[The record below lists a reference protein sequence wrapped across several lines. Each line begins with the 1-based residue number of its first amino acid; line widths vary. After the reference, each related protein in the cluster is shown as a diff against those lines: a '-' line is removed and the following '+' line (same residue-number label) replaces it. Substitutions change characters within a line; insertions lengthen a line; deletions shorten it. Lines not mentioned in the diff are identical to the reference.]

1 MIFVSPSGNDNSSGT
16 IDAPLAT
23 LSAAKEKAKNF
34 DGKVTVYFRAGTYT
48 IENTVNFDADD
59 KSDVVYKAYSNEKV
73 IFTSGSPNTGFD
85 ECTVNGVR
93 AFKKDIGKG
102 ADFNILFN
110 EKTTLSRTRYPENGY
125 LYVSETSDD
134 DIQPG
139 DDKND
144 QYHAGF
150 LGMYID
156 KSKFGDFKNPE
167 YVQIKLLHF
176 WKDETLLIKRAV
188 TSLSTKHQPCE
199 STKTTV
205 SSFRMFLKCFAS
217 PVSGISTKP
226 KVFSTL
232 FPRQA
237 ILPRTTPFGG
247 QQPRP

>member
-1 MIFVSPSGNDNSSGT
+1 MIKKVVSVLLSLAIIFSAAGFAAYAEDKNMIFVSPSGNDNLSGT

-34 DGKVTVYFRAGTYT
+34 DGKVTVYFREGTYT

-59 KSDVVYKAYSNEKV
+59 KSDVVYKAYRNEKV
-73 IFTSGSPNTGFD
+73 IFTSGSPYTGFD

-110 EKTTLSRTRYPENGY
+110 EQTTLSRTRYPESGY
-125 LYVSETSDD
+125 FYVNDVSDD

-144 QYHAGF
+144 QYHTGF

-156 KSKFGDFKNPE
+156 NSNFFDFKNME
-167 YVQIKLLHF
+167 DVEIKLLHF
-176 WKDETLLIKRAV
+176 WKD
-188 TSLSTKHQPCE
+188 
-199 STKTTV
+199 
-205 SSFRMFLKCFAS
+205 
-217 PVSGISTKP
+217 
-226 KVFSTL
+226 
-232 FPRQA
+232 
-237 ILPRTTPFGG
+237 
-247 QQPRP
+247 

>member
-1 MIFVSPSGNDNSSGT
+1 MIKKVVSVLLLLAIIFLAAGFAAYAEDKNMIFVSPSGNDNSSGT

-34 DGKVTVYFRAGTYT
+34 DGKVTVYFREGTYT

-144 QYHAGF
+144 TD
-150 LGMYID
+150 D
-156 KSKFGDFKNPE
+156 KNDHGENN
-167 YVQIKLLHF
+167 Q
-176 WKDETLLIKRAV
+176 
-188 TSLSTKHQPCE
+188 
-199 STKTTV
+199 
-205 SSFRMFLKCFAS
+205 
-217 PVSGISTKP
+217 
-226 KVFSTL
+226 
-232 FPRQA
+232 
-237 ILPRTTPFGG
+237 GG
-247 QQPRP
+247 N